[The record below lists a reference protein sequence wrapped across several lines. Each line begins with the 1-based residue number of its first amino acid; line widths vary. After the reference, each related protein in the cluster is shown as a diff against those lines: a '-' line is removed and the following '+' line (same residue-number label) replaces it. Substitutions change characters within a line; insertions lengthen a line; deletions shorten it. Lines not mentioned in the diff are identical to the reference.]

1 MDMADLSNV
10 GSLIQNS
17 LLLTNVN
24 NNDKNQAKLKAFQEQ
39 LNNLPTVLDKD
50 TLTKLKNG
58 EFEISLKEYTN
69 ISTYNTMMTSLYGD
83 KSASTF
89 QNTLNILSKTPENE
103 LATAKSFVDKMREY
117 GMSNKTAVKTFS
129 ALQKY
134 SMMSSLGNYN
144 FIKTNA

>member
-117 GMSNKTAVKTFS
+117 GMSNKPAVKTFS

>member
-1 MDMADLSNV
+1 MADLSNV

-24 NNDKNQAKLKAFQEQ
+24 NNDKNQAKLKTFQEQ

>member
-1 MDMADLSNV
+1 
-10 GSLIQNS
+10 
-17 LLLTNVN
+17 
-24 NNDKNQAKLKAFQEQ
+24 
-39 LNNLPTVLDKD
+39 
-50 TLTKLKNG
+50 
-58 EFEISLKEYTN
+58 
-69 ISTYNTMMTSLYGD
+69 MMTSLYGD